1 MGILEESSS
10 FRRRVIWLVTSKQF
24 DQFILL
30 LIFANTIT
38 LAIVDLRHV
47 DANGELSSD
56 GSLRNTVANYAD
68 TIFTTLFSIEC
79 TLKII
84 AMGFIGEKGAYLMDP
99 WNWIDFLVV
108 FVGIIA
114 AFPGIPSVS
123 GMKALRVLRPLR
135 FLNAV
140 PGIKKLV
147 TALLQSIPELLT
159 VVAFMFFLFFLYGV
173 IGVQLWSGVMHSR
186 CRLSP
191 YPLRLGSSL
200 TLDQIPA
207 YQEVALANL
216 PLYACT
222 FNDSGSGSNILI
234 PLEDSSWTHDTS
246 PWRTP
251 RECFWPIAQEDN
263 PQLCSLNFNYYR
275 QCPAGQVGNHNL
287 LHPNEPN

>member
-1 MGILEESSS
+1 M
-10 FRRRVIWLVTSKQF
+10 TSRLF
-24 DQFILL
+24 DQLVLL

-47 DANGELSSD
+47 DANGDPESR

-68 TIFTTLFSIEC
+68 TTFTTLFAVEC

-84 AMGFIGEKGAYLMDP
+84 AMGFIGKRGTYLMDP

-108 FVGIIA
+108 FIGIIA
-114 AFPGIPSVS
+114 TFPGIPSVS

-147 TALLQSIPELLT
+147 TALLKSIPELLT
-159 VVAFMFFLFFLYGV
+159 VVAFVFFLFFLYGV

-191 YPLRLGSSL
+191 YPLQLDPTL
-200 TLDQIPA
+200 TLNALPE
-207 YQEVALANL
+207 YQSAVLANYSQF
-216 PLYACT
+216 PCT
-222 FNDSGSGSNILI
+222 YSEGDGIEGAI
-234 PLEDSSWTHDTS
+234 PLENASWSHDTS

-251 RECFWPIAQEDN
+251 RVCFWPIAEEETA
-263 PQLCSLNFNYYR
+263 QLCSLNDNFYR
-275 QCPAGQVGNHNL
+275 KCPAGQVRRD
-287 LHPNEPN
+287 

>member
-1 MGILEESSS
+1 MDESN
-10 FRRRVIWLVTSKQF
+10 RLRLRVIWLVTSRLF
-24 DQFILL
+24 DQFVLL

-47 DANGELSSD
+47 DANGDPESR

-68 TIFTTLFSIEC
+68 ITFTVLFAGEC

-84 AMGFIGEKGAYLMDP
+84 AMGFIVERGAYLMDP

-108 FVGIIA
+108 FIGIIA
-114 AFPGIPSVS
+114 TFPGIPSVS

-147 TALLQSIPELLT
+147 TALLKSIPELLT

-191 YPLRLGSSL
+191 YPLQLDPQL
-200 TLDQIPA
+200 TLSDLPA
-207 YQEVALANL
+207 YQDAILAN
-216 PLYACT
+216 YSDFQCMHSESDGVNGA
-222 FNDSGSGSNILI
+222 I
-234 PLEDSSWTHDTS
+234 PLEDTSWSHDTS

-251 RECFWPIAQEDN
+251 RICFWPVAEEKTA
-263 PQLCSLNFNYYR
+263 QLCSLNDDYFR
-275 QCPAGQVGNHNL
+275 KCPTGQVRRTAL
-287 LHPNEPN
+287 IPT